1 MALGTDLA
9 LGREPPIPMQP
20 PSSANQFLTMN
31 EEEEEERRRKK
42 KKKREGRKKKKREKR
57 KKRRKI
63 SPLDVH
69 TGIRHVPPM
78 HDTSV
83 IADRPAPGLPLQPA
97 ALESQP

>member
-1 MALGTDLA
+1 
-9 LGREPPIPMQP
+9 MQP

-42 KKKREGRKKKKREKR
+42 KKKREGRKKKRRMKKKKREKR